1 MILIMAINLYTSFEA
16 STALEASNS
25 FPTMKTGEICSDREN
40 CLPKVSLAGED
51 YGFLAIFIHQNILLL
66 HDQLNPLRKT
76 CHRLSFLQS
85 HLNQD
90 PLSQWLEAELSTPTE
105 DGKISFRQIKKT
117 SPSNGFDDSGHIVAD
132 ETELGAPP

>member
-1 MILIMAINLYTSFEA
+1 
-16 STALEASNS
+16 
-25 FPTMKTGEICSDREN
+25 MKVF
-40 CLPKVSLAGED
+40 LPEVSLAGED

-66 HDQLNPLRKT
+66 HDQLNPLRRD

-90 PLSQWLEAELSTPTE
+90 PLSQGLEAELSTPTE

-132 ETELGAPP
+132 ETELGALP